1 MELSKLV
8 YKLNNRLQYDLP
20 GKEIQRRML
29 VKINKFINFENSEEN
44 AIPSAVLILLY
55 EKNGDICF
63 TLTERTQTVEHHR
76 GQISLPGGAME
87 SDEKME
93 STAVR
98 ETQEEIGINADD
110 IEIIGSLSPLFIPV
124 TGFIITPFI
133 GFINIDFV
141 TDPAPDEVENVFSVS
156 LDELLN
162 DKNKLH
168 EKRNL
173 RGYNVDVPYF
183 LLCGQKVWGATAM
196 ILSEFKA
203 ILKEVI
209 NA

>member
-1 MELSKLV
+1 
-8 YKLNNRLQYDLP
+8 
-20 GKEIQRRML
+20 
-29 VKINKFINFENSEEN
+29 
-44 AIPSAVLILLY
+44 
-55 EKNGDICF
+55 
-63 TLTERTQTVEHHR
+63 
-76 GQISLPGGAME
+76 ME
-87 SDEKME
+87 SDEKLE

>member
-1 MELSKLV
+1 
-8 YKLNNRLQYDLP
+8 
-20 GKEIQRRML
+20 
-29 VKINKFINFENSEEN
+29 
-44 AIPSAVLILLY
+44 
-55 EKNGDICF
+55 
-63 TLTERTQTVEHHR
+63 
-76 GQISLPGGAME
+76 ME
-87 SDEKME
+87 SDEKLE

-173 RGYNVDVPYF
+173 RG
-183 LLCGQKVWGATAM
+183 L
-196 ILSEFKA
+196 
-203 ILKEVI
+203 
-209 NA
+209 